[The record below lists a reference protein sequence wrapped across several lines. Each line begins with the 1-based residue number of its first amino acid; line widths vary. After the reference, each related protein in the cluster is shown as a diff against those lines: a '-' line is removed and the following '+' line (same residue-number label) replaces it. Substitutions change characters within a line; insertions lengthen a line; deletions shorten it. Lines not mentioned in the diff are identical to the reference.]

1 MSTKLKQ
8 IHDDIIGK
16 IDIVNE
22 LAKHITLTR
31 KGQSYVS
38 LCPFHDDSNPSMN
51 ISSHKQIFKCFVCGE
66 GGDVV
71 KFVSKF
77 KKITYTDALKYLL
90 NEYNISYDQK
100 TFYDANSKYNET
112 DLAIFDLLE
121 RVNSLFKLEFN
132 KLKNSKLNDF
142 YTSRKLTPQ
151 LINDF
156 DIGYADPLV
165 FEKIFSDEINQNKLL
180 FIRAGLINT
189 NTDTFIFKNR
199 VTFAIRNNDGKI
211 VGFSARSIDKNEKPK
226 YINSSESKLFQ
237 KSQIL
242 YNYYLA
248 KNNIKDNTLIICEG
262 FFDVIALYKAN
273 FKNSV
278 ALMGT
283 ALTNKHLPF
292 LKDKKIV
299 LFLDGDEAGQSA
311 SIKSAQ
317 FLLANNIN
325 VNIVNNKT
333 KMDPDE
339 ILNQLGPNKINE
351 LINHSVDSL
360 DFIFNTLIIRHN
372 VLSGE
377 QNNLT
382 NISKFIR
389 EFNEYIKFAPTNVQ
403 EFYINKI
410 KEKFK
415 YDASKDIESSSLN
428 QTFNDF
434 DADFEFN
441 NFANLNDIDNYTPMF
456 GNEPINQT
464 PHFAI
469 SKKKNKKINKLSNV
483 DKLFYLILYHDDLRE
498 LFIEKAANEN
508 TLRWKTH
515 GWEPYQID
523 IYQNITNNPKLT
535 SEQKDRMIQ
544 QLNNNFEPSL
554 KLNELIKSFNSNN
567 SQAEKISDFMF
578 IYDLAKIESFK
589 TNASKIINPD
599 NKFLFSS
606 SNAALEQ
613 QTEDT
618 RQLIKKIEGKYGKNK

>member
-90 NEYNISYDQK
+90 NEYNISYDQN

-151 LINDF
+151 LMNDF

-165 FEKIFSDEINQNKLL
+165 FEKIFGDEIKQNKLL

-189 NTDTFIFKNR
+189 NTNTFIFKNR
-199 VTFAIRNNDGKI
+199 VTFAIRNNDDKI

-278 ALMGT
+278 GLMGT
-283 ALTNKHLPF
+283 ALTIKHLPF
-292 LKDKKIV
+292 LKDKKII

-351 LINHSVDSL
+351 LINNSVDSL
-360 DFIFNTLIIRHN
+360 DFIFNALIIRHN
-372 VLSGE
+372 ISSGE

-389 EFNEYIKFAPTNVQ
+389 EFNEYIKFAPTNVR

-434 DADFEFN
+434 DYDYQFH
-441 NFANLNDIDNYTPMF
+441 NFANLNDLDNYVPILD
-456 GNEPINQT
+456 NDPINQT
-464 PHFAI
+464 SNFAI

-498 LFIEKAANEN
+498 LFIEKATNEN

-535 SEQKDRMIQ
+535 SEQKNRMIQ

-554 KLNELIKSFNSNN
+554 KLNELVKSFNSNN

-589 TNASKIINPD
+589 TNTSKIINPD

>member
-90 NEYNISYDQK
+90 NSYNISYDQN

-351 LINHSVDSL
+351 LINQSVDSL

-372 VLSGE
+372 VSSGE

-382 NISKFIR
+382 NISKFIH
-389 EFNEYIKFAPTNVQ
+389 EFSEYIKFAPTNVQ

-434 DADFEFN
+434 DADYEFN
-441 NFANLNDIDNYTPMF
+441 NIANLNDIDNFTPMF

-544 QLNNNFEPSL
+544 QLSDNFEPSL

-567 SQAEKISDFMF
+567 SQAEKINDFMF

-589 TNASKIINPD
+589 TNTSKIINPD